1 MRINK
6 EKIIKILN
14 IDRWLK
20 WLPTPRL
27 QREFKR
33 HLLVTLGWLALIT
46 LLRWS
51 WHWNLISLWLGG
63 LLGTFLLDID
73 HLLYVFWIYPQEPTS
88 MKARQLIEQSR
99 FKEALILLS
108 DTHEERLRKPFHSA
122 LFQPIFYVF
131 CFFVLTSTGSLFGAG
146 LVLAM
151 ALQLLRE
158 ELELL
163 LKGREENL
171 HRWLFWQVKTEV
183 SLRNQKFFV
192 ILMLLIFL
200 GLNLLLI

>member
-1 MRINK
+1 MFQDRIL
-6 EKIIKILN
+6 KILK
-14 IDRWLK
+14 IAK

-27 QREFKR
+27 QKEFWR
-33 HLLVTLGWLALIT
+33 HLLITFVWLVLTT

-73 HLLYVFWIYPQEPTS
+73 HLLYVLAIYPHELTS
-88 MKARQLIEQSR
+88 MRVKRLIDQRQ
-99 FKEALILLS
+99 FKDALVLLA
-108 DTHEERLRKPFHSA
+108 DTRGERVKLPFHNA

-146 LVLAM
+146 LVMTM
-151 ALQLLRE
+151 ALHLLMDE
-158 ELELL
+158 FELL
-163 LKGREENL
+163 LAGRDEYL
-171 HRWLFWQVKTEV
+171 RKWLFWQVKGEV
-183 SLRNQKFFV
+183 SLQNQKFFV
-192 ILMLLIFL
+192 FLMLLVFL